1 MLEVNQ
7 IHTYYGASHI
17 LFDVSLNVQD
27 GEVVYCLGRN
37 GAGKTTTIRSIM
49 GLTPPRAGSIKLRGE
64 EIAGKAAFEIA
75 RRGIGYIPS
84 GRRIYPVL
92 TVRENLTVAMKP
104 PIGEETPWT
113 VERVYDMFPAL
124 KPLDANKGL
133 MLSGGELQMLA
144 IARTLMGNPRLLLM
158 DEPSEG
164 LSPLVLKGL
173 GERLQ
178 QLRAEGITIFITEQ
192 NVKFA
197 LGLSSRGYII
207 DNGRIVYE
215 GTVDELQANEKIKS
229 QYLAL

>member
-7 IHTYYGASHI
+7 IHTYYGTSHI
-17 LFDVSLNVQD
+17 LFELSLNIQE

-49 GLTPPRAGSIKLRGE
+49 GLTPPRAGSIKLKGE
-64 EIAGKAAFEIA
+64 EIVGRAPFEIA
-75 RRGIGYIPS
+75 RRGVGYIPS
-84 GRRIYPVL
+84 GRRIYPTL
-92 TVRENLTVAMKP
+92 SVRENLIVAMKP
-104 PIGEETPWT
+104 PLGEEAPWT

-124 KPLDANKGL
+124 KPLDTHKGR

-144 IARTLMGNPRLLLM
+144 IARTLMGNPKLLLM

-173 GERLQ
+173 GERIQ
-178 QLRAEGITIFITEQ
+178 QLTTEGITVLITEQ

-197 LGLSSRGYII
+197 LELSSRGYII

-215 GTVDELQANEKIKS
+215 GTVDELQANEEIKS
-229 QYLAL
+229 RYLAL

>member
-17 LFDVSLNVQD
+17 LVDVSLNIQE
-27 GEVVYCLGRN
+27 GEIVYCLGRN

-75 RRGIGYIPS
+75 RRGVGYIPS

-92 TVRENLTVAMKP
+92 TVRENLVVAMKP

-124 KPLDANKGL
+124 KPLDTHRGR

-144 IARTLMGNPRLLLM
+144 IARTLMGNPELLLM

-173 GERLQ
+173 GERIQ
-178 QLRAEGITIFITEQ
+178 QLSAEGITVLITEQ
-192 NVKFA
+192 NVNFA

-215 GTVDELQANEKIKS
+215 GTVDELQANEEIKS
-229 QYLAL
+229 KYLAL